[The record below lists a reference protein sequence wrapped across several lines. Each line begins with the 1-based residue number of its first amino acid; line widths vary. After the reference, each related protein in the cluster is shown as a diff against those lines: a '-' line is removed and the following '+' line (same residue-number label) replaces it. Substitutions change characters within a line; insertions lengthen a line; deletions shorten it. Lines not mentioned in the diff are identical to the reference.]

1 MQLHV
6 KLMSRDICTVI
17 LCACVMLLVGL
28 VVHCCSGVSI
38 TTETP
43 EQLTLPMP
51 LDDGTRNEIAVYSI
65 ETEVSE

>member
-1 MQLHV
+1 
-6 KLMSRDICTVI
+6 
-17 LCACVMLLVGL
+17 MLLVGL
-28 VVHCCSGVSI
+28 VVHCCAGVSI

-51 LDDGTRNEIAVYSI
+51 LDDGTRNEIAVYRI